1 MSDQLE
7 DFIRNH
13 RSEMDIEE
21 PSGLV
26 WKGIEGEIATKKRS
40 PIFKT
45 MGIAASILV
54 LITAGYWVG
63 QQNGSQQLDQSLF
76 ASETQYQEFNE
87 AEEFYTRTIN
97 YKIDEA
103 TDMGVDQ
110 DVLSD
115 LQKLDEV
122 YNELKSEM
130 INSRDK
136 DKEEIIKLLINN
148 YKTKIDI
155 LELIINKTKNY
166 KDEKSIDLESIN
178 I

>member
-1 MSDQLE
+1 MKLN
-7 DFIRNH
+7 I
-13 RSEMDIEE
+13 
-21 PSGLV
+21 
-26 WKGIEGEIATKKRS
+26 KK
-40 PIFKT
+40 
-45 MGIAASILV
+45 
-54 LITAGYWVG
+54 
-63 QQNGSQQLDQSLF
+63 
-76 ASETQYQEFNE
+76 FNE